1 MSKLPFDNITPV
13 TPPIVNKNTNPM
25 AYNIGVTS
33 FNEPA
38 YNVAHQLNILTP
50 VGMAIIIV
58 AAVK

>member
-1 MSKLPFDNITPV
+1 
-13 TPPIVNKNTNPM
+13 M